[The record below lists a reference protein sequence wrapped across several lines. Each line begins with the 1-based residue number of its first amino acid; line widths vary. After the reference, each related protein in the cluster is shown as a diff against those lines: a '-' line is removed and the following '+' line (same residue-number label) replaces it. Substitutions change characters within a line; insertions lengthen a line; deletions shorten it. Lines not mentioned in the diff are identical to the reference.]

1 MDFAFATLFDRN
13 VCTDA
18 EEVFKFI
25 FFAVALIRF
34 CNCSA
39 VFLIPR
45 YSAAFAV
52 PDFAFSKAAETA
64 VVDAFVF
71 FFVFGDELLLSAK
84 VASRRVNSVSVSF
97 AATASVIPL
106 ISPAT
111 ALTPTLYAFEASY
124 STLSSI

>member
-1 MDFAFATLFDRN
+1 MYLMLVTSYCISASARSVFFSISLSMDFAFATLFDRN

-25 FFAVALIRF
+25 FFAVALIMF

-45 YSAAFAV
+45 YSAAFSV

-71 FFVFGDELLLSAK
+71 FSVFGD
-84 VASRRVNSVSVSF
+84 
-97 AATASVIPL
+97 
-106 ISPAT
+106 
-111 ALTPTLYAFEASY
+111 
-124 STLSSI
+124 

>member
-64 VVDAFVF
+64 GVDAFV
-71 FFVFGDELLLSAK
+71 FFVFGDELLLFAK

-97 AATASVIPL
+97 AATASVIL
-106 ISPAT
+106 
-111 ALTPTLYAFEASY
+111 
-124 STLSSI
+124 